1 MQYRTSSLTFRYR
14 LFESAAPVENPD
26 MDAHMAEWANAG
38 WRLLT
43 VTQVTRDG
51 GEYIE
56 STYTLFWSLDRAVS

>member
-1 MQYRTSSLTFRYR
+1 
-14 LFESAAPVENPD
+14 

-43 VTQVTRDG
+43 VTQVARDG